1 MSKVIHPKEKEY
13 YDSYLWEKTSYV
25 TFMSRIKRNNTPL
38 EIAILPWKLQNS
50 RERLKEK
57 WKEYRDNDPAW
68 RYYNNYVWDKVWFRY
83 FKEKIRA
90 WMPMEEAIKRER
102 KRADYLKENK
112 YKKSKKVKPITI
124 SNHESN
130 FYIEITYSK
139 EEANVIRKVYIE
151 IIEDNE
157 ERILSCEPE
166 EMNELVKRSDQ
177 LKRELEVFNKW
188 NPQ

>member
-1 MSKVIHPKEKEY
+1 
-13 YDSYLWEKTSYV
+13 
-25 TFMSRIKRNNTPL
+25 
-38 EIAILPWKLQNS
+38 
-50 RERLKEK
+50 
-57 WKEYRDNDPAW
+57 
-68 RYYNNYVWDKVWFRY
+68 
-83 FKEKIRA
+83 
-90 WMPMEEAIKRER
+90 MPMEEAIKREK
-102 KRADYLKENK
+102 KRADYLRENK
-112 YKKSKKVKPITI
+112 YKKPKKVKPITI